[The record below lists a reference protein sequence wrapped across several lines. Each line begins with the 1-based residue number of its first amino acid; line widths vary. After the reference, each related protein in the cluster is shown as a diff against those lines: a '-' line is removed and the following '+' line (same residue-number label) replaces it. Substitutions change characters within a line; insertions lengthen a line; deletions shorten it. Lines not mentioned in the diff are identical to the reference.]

1 MIDAFSVTIIIICV
15 FLAVLLLQMKVLNK
29 VASQQYNIEEQMQAK
44 SNSDNNPTDIK
55 NNDNPSHA

>member
-15 FLAVLLLQMKVLNK
+15 FLVVLLLQMKVLNK

-44 SNSDNNPTDIK
+44 KNDNPAGVQQ
-55 NNDNPSHA
+55 NDNPSHA

>member
-15 FLAVLLLQMKVLNK
+15 FLVVLLLQMKVLNK

-44 SNSDNNPTDIK
+44 KNDNPDVQH
-55 NNDNPSHA
+55 NDNPSHA

>member
-15 FLAVLLLQMKVLNK
+15 FLVVLLLQMKVLNK

-44 SNSDNNPTDIK
+44 ESDNPSDIQH
-55 NNDNPSHA
+55 NDNPSHA